1 MNSKYKKLVIAITG
15 AAFITGGLSPILFP
29 HAMAAIKWDKKPVQ
43 TQAAVAQIDK
53 EATPTAIANNQQETE
68 ENEQIMNTEAVITES
83 NDTARRVVVSSIG
96 KQTAT
101 VPIEQ
106 VIVDKLQQE
115 VDRGNQQ
122 WLLDPVSVVKNNAA
136 KYGFDAKKDSFT
148 LISHVANS
156 PSRTGKAYVLVGHD
170 AAFYIVELI
179 QPTSSGH
186 NKIWQI
192 VSIKEATVTQPQ
204 KPNKPDVGPGVEGL
218 DYDRVIKWQQAV
230 DAGRELWRLDPMQV
244 AKNEGKNYGFSDKD
258 QFTVIRKLNNSS
270 LSRHG
275 QIDVEVIHNDKKY
288 TMILVKP
295 FGGNDAIWTTYKVT
309 GTVIKP
315 GTPIVDEKVIYS
327 TDKYK
332 NWQWFLP
339 QYPQGTGVA
348 AMYSYDLQAK
358 SMKLQQVPQAVID
371 KLQKVDLT
379 NKVALVA
386 YLGGTSSSNNIGI
399 EKVTVKGSE
408 LTVTVK
414 TKSPRIDAPMTM
426 DYVNPCD
433 YVLIDRSLFET
444 TGDMNVT
451 FIDQNKKVLG
461 KIKMSL

>member
-29 HAMAAIKWDKKPVQ
+29 HAMAAIKWDKKPIQ
-43 TQAAVAQIDK
+43 TQAAIEEIDK
-53 EATPTAIANNQQETE
+53 AATPAAVTNNQQENE

-83 NDTARRVVVSSIG
+83 NDTVRRVVVSSIG

-156 PSRTGKAYVLVGHD
+156 PSRTGKAYVLVGHN

-258 QFTVIRKLNNSS
+258 QFTVIRKLNSS
-270 LSRHG
+270 PLSRHG
-275 QIDVEVIHNDKKY
+275 QVDVEVIHNDKKY

-358 SMKLQQVPQAVID
+358 NMRMQQVPQAVID
-371 KLQKVDLT
+371 KLQKVDLA
-379 NKVALVA
+379 NKAALVA

-408 LTVTVK
+408 LTVSVK
-414 TKSPRIDAPMTM
+414 AKSPRIDAPMTM
-426 DYVNPCD
+426 DYVNPFD

-444 TGDMNVT
+444 AGDMNVT

>member
-15 AAFITGGLSPILFP
+15 AAFIAGGLAPVFP
-29 HAMAAIKWDKKPVQ
+29 HALAAIKWDKKLPQ
-43 TQAAVAQIDK
+43 TQAAATPIAE
-53 EATPTAIANNQQETE
+53 EATPAAIADLLQETE
-68 ENEQIMNTEAVITES
+68 DNEQIMNTEAVITES
-83 NDTARRVVVSSIG
+83 NDAVRRVVISSIG
-96 KQTAT
+96 KQTA
-101 VPIEQ
+101 VAPIEQ
-106 VIVDKLQQE
+106 VIADKLQQE
-115 VDRGNQQ
+115 VERGNQQ
-122 WLLDPVSVVKNNAA
+122 WLLDPVAVIKNNAG

-148 LISHVANS
+148 LISQAANS
-156 PSRTGKAYVLVGHD
+156 PSRTGKAYVLVGHST
-170 AAFYIVELI
+170 AFYIVELV
-179 QPTSSGH
+179 QPASSSH

-192 VSIKEATVTQPQ
+192 ISIKEATVNQPQ

-230 DAGRELWRLDPMQV
+230 DAGRELWRLNPIEV
-244 AKNEGKNYGFSDKD
+244 AKNEGKNYGFSNKD
-258 QFTVIRKLNNSS
+258 QFTIIRKLNSS
-270 LSRHG
+270 PLSRHG

-315 GTPIVDEKVIYS
+315 GTPVISEKVLYS

-358 SMKLQQVPQAVID
+358 SIKLQQVPQTVID
-371 KLQKVDLT
+371 KLQNVDLT

-399 EKVTVKGSE
+399 EKVTVKGSD
-408 LTVTVK
+408 LTVTVR
-414 TKSPRIDAPMTM
+414 TRSPRIDAPMTM
-426 DYVNPCD
+426 DYVNPSD
-433 YVLIDRSLFET
+433 YVLIDRKLFET

-461 KIKMSL
+461 NIKISL